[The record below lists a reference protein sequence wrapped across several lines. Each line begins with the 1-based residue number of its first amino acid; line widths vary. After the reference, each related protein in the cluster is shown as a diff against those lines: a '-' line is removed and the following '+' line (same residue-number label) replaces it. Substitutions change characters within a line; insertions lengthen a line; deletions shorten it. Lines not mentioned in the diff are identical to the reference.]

1 VRRQIDQLDGV
12 RALAV
17 LAVMGFHDLKV
28 PAGYLGVD
36 VFFVL
41 SGMLITSILLAER
54 DRRGVNDL
62 PGFYSRRLR
71 RLYPALAA
79 LLILCSPF
87 GNELSQDGSW
97 NSWWD
102 SVFVSATYTAN
113 IAMLVDGTQWLGAL
127 GPLWSVAVEMQFYL
141 LWPPLLVWLL
151 HRRVPRRALI
161 GGTAVLAVV
170 CLSLF
175 WIGPTGRDPGLAVA
189 PSYFQPWTRFG
200 ELLAGCLVALLMH
213 GRAVG
218 ADRRTGWALEAAAWA
233 GLALIFVAAWKVFWR
248 WGETVP
254 IPLVAVGTALA
265 LPRLVTADRSALS
278 LLLRIPPLPWIGR
291 ISYPLYLWQF
301 VVLTFTVR
309 EGYTQ
314 AKQQWWFWGG
324 TFVMA
329 ILSTYLIERRFWKPR
344 GARRP
349 GGSGDAAGQPLGA
362 RDRPAA

>member
-1 VRRQIDQLDGV
+1 MRRQIDQLDGV

-41 SGMLITSILLAER
+41 SGMLITTILLGER
-54 DRRGVNDL
+54 DRRGSNDL
-62 PGFYSRRLR
+62 SGFYGRRLR

-87 GNELSQDGSW
+87 GNQLSQDGTW

-113 IAMLVDGTQWLGAL
+113 LGILVDGTQWLGAL

-141 LWPPLLVWLL
+141 LWPPVLVWLL
-151 HRRVPRRALI
+151 SRGVSRRALI
-161 GGTAVLAVV
+161 GGTALVAVV

-200 ELLAGCLVALLMH
+200 ELLAGCLVALLLH
-213 GRAVG
+213 GRTPIT
-218 ADRRTGWALEAAAWA
+218 DRRVGWALEAAAWA
-233 GLALIFVAAWKVFWR
+233 GLALIFLAAWKVFWH

-254 IPLVAVGTALA
+254 IPLVALGTALA
-265 LPRLVTADRSALS
+265 LPRLMTADRSPLS

-291 ISYPLYLWQF
+291 ISYPMYLWQF
-301 VVLTFTVR
+301 VVLTYTVR
-309 EGYTQ
+309 EGYMN
-314 AKQQWWFWGG
+314 AKQQWVFWVG

-329 ILSTYLIERRFWKPR
+329 ILSTYVIERRFWKPR
-344 GARRP
+344 GARTAP
-349 GGSGDAAGQPLGA
+349 ESGDAAGQPLDA
-362 RDRPAA
+362 RDRSAV